1 MVDPAWTGRPL
12 WTWSPAG
19 RQPRPLSARPGPYQP
34 VPAWVTALTGFTDDR
49 TGRPRALVTS
59 YAGARVVLDLLG
71 GDLAG
76 AVDDRAHARVS
87 AITRIDG
94 EQLIVSGAGAG
105 YLQVSDLDSGRSRWR
120 QWCGDVR
127 SLATV
132 MLAGRPLAV
141 LTGGSPHLEIWSL
154 DIESGVRL
162 RTLRTGG
169 ERISVLAATG
179 VGESAVLAVG
189 TSGGRLPLWRLEW
202 AEGDEIRAEPLG
214 EPAFEVSG
222 LVTAVDFAVW
232 RGRPILLGAA
242 GRVARAWDPVDGQ
255 PLGPPFVA
263 HTGEVNSVVQGWL
276 DDRPVLWS
284 GDDATVRA
292 WTPESGRQLAAFR
305 YPYEAAP
312 TRTIAVEIAG
322 RPMLATGDGAG
333 LVWVWDPERPYPFRP
348 DPAPVTYPAAPDA
361 GGADQAGP
369 SAVAGPT
376 GRLAVAGPPTGP
388 VLLAGPV
395 RGLAGPL
402 AGPVR
407 GFTGSVAGSV
417 RGFAGPV
424 AGPVRG
430 FDPVTGVEVG
440 LPLDGVPDGAA
451 LVAGTAPLL
460 AASEAEHL
468 ALWDPTSGKRIGAV
482 PVGAVPVWF
491 RRGENKPVGA
501 TVHAASGLASGRQ
514 VLLVA
519 AGTTLFR
526 VDPATGRPDGP
537 ATGHPAP
544 IRAVSTGELVGVP
557 VGLTAADDDAVRLWE
572 LDDRE
577 APGWRVLDGH
587 GGAAYAVLAA
597 TVEGRGL
604 VFGAGRNGQVR
615 SVDVTDLL
623 RSRRAGARPGQADRP
638 LDELL
643 PEPAVVLTATGPVRS
658 LAVVTAGRTSW
669 LVAADGSVLR
679 WQPLGH
685 PGTPGQTIDLGAP
698 VTDLVALPE
707 LLAVAVGDGLLGY
720 RPPPDPTRSPGR
732 LPRFTPGGGG
742 YQPKPAS

>member
-19 RQPRPLSARPGPYQP
+19 RQPRPLPARPGPYQP
-34 VPAWVTALTGFTDDR
+34 VPAWVTALAGFTDDR

-141 LTGGSPHLEIWSL
+141 LTGGSPRLEIWSL
-154 DIESGVRL
+154 GTDSGVRL

-169 ERISVLAATG
+169 GRISVLAATEA
-179 VGESAVLAVG
+179 GESAVLAVG

-202 AEGDEIRAEPLG
+202 AAGDEIRAEPLG
-214 EPAFEVSG
+214 EPAFEVSS
-222 LVTAVDFAVW
+222 LVTAVDFATW
-232 RGRPILLGAA
+232 RDRPVLLGAA

-255 PLGPPFVA
+255 PLGPPFVE
-263 HTGEVNSVVQGWL
+263 HTGQVNSVVPGWL

-292 WTPESGRQLAAFR
+292 WLPESGRQVAAFR

-322 RPMLATGDGAG
+322 RSMLATGDGAG

-348 DPAPVTYPAAPDA
+348 DPLPAAHAAAPDA
-361 GGADQAGP
+361 GSVDEVGP
-369 SAVAGPT
+369 AAVAGPT
-376 GRLAVAGPPTGP
+376 RCLAVAGRPAGQ

-395 RGLAGPL
+395 RGLAG
-402 AGPVR
+402 
-407 GFTGSVAGSV
+407 S
-417 RGFAGPV
+417 V

-430 FDPVTGVEVG
+430 FDPVTGVEVR
-440 LPLDGVPDGAA
+440 LPLDGVPGGVA

-460 AASEAEHL
+460 AAPEAEHL

-482 PVGAVPVWF
+482 PVGT
-491 RRGENKPVGA
+491 GGA
-501 TVHAASGLASGRQ
+501 TVHAAAGLASGRPM
-514 VLLVA
+514 LLVA
-519 AGTTLFR
+519 AGTALFR
-526 VDPATGRPDGP
+526 MDPATGQLTGP
-537 ATGHPAP
+537 VTGHPAP
-544 IRAVSTGELVGVP
+544 IRAVAVGELVGVP
-557 VGLTAADDDAVRLWE
+557 VGLTAAEDDAVRLWQ
-572 LDDRE
+572 LDDRGV
-577 APGWRVLDGH
+577 PGWRVLDGH
-587 GGAAYAVLAA
+587 GGAAYAALAA
-597 TVEGRGL
+597 TVDGRGL

-623 RSRRAGARPGQADRP
+623 RSRRAGAGSGQAGRA
-638 LDELL
+638 LAELL

-658 LAVVTAGRTSW
+658 LAVVPAGRTTW

-679 WQPLGH
+679 WQLLGH

-707 LLAVAVGDGLLGY
+707 LLAVAIGDGLLGY
-720 RPPPDPTRSPGR
+720 RPPPDPTRPPGK
-732 LPRFTPGGGG
+732 LSRFTPSGGG